1 MGPTSNVYIDLLIYQ
16 LPLYALVMGCG
27 CASWLAIKRRQ
38 HLLALCLAGAAI
50 VPLASYV
57 YAVADARL
65 VAPNARKAEVASWR
79 REKITPE
86 NGPRVFLTTWMNV
99 GGSIAK
105 KLVELDRFDR
115 AYGLIGD
122 DWYSFERV
130 AGSACAEPH
139 YNALSLYRQD
149 ETLKST
155 ACVSVT
161 KVGRRFDIF
170 PQIAEPHLRLL
181 TDEAAPSRHQN
192 GGKVFGSSTL
202 ELRLI
207 SRDHDNLVSFWE
219 APYFDAPA
227 FPPIFMYRDMDW
239 WRESFEAEH
248 SPHPEPIKF
257 VLAALGN
264 V

>member
-1 MGPTSNVYIDLLIYQ
+1 LGFTSNVYIDLLIYQ
-16 LPLYALVMGCG
+16 LPLYAFVMGCG
-27 CASWLAIKRRQ
+27 YASWLAINRRQ
-38 HLLALCLAGAAI
+38 HLLALFLVGAAI
-50 VPLASYV
+50 FPLASYV

-65 VAPNARKAEVASWR
+65 VAPNARKAEVASWP
-79 REKITPE
+79 RERITPD
-86 NGPRVFLTTWMNV
+86 NRPRIFLTTWMNV
-99 GGSIAK
+99 GGSIAR
-105 KLVELDRFDR
+105 KLVELDRFER

-149 ETLKST
+149 ETRKST
-155 ACVSVT
+155 ACVAVT

-192 GGKVFGSSTL
+192 GGTVYGSSTL
-202 ELRLI
+202 ELRSI
-207 SRDHDNLVSFWE
+207 SRDHNTLVSFWE

-227 FPPIFMYRDMDW
+227 FPPIFMYREMEW
-239 WRESFEAEH
+239 WRRSFEGEH
-248 SPHPEPIKF
+248 SRHPEPIKF
-257 VLAALGN
+257 VLDALGN
-264 V
+264 T

>member
-16 LPLYALVMGCG
+16 LPLYVFVIGCG
-27 CASWLAIKRRQ
+27 YASWLAINRRQ
-38 HLLALCLAGAAI
+38 HFLALSLAGAAI
-50 VPLASYV
+50 FPLVSYV

-65 VAPNARKAEVASWR
+65 VAPNTREAEVASWP

-105 KLVELDRFDR
+105 KLVKLDRFDR

-130 AGSACAEPH
+130 GGSACAEPH
-139 YNALSLYRQD
+139 YDGLSLYRQD
-149 ETLKST
+149 ETRKST

-161 KVGRRFDIF
+161 KVGRRFDTF

-192 GGKVFGSSTL
+192 GGRVYVSSTL

-207 SRDHDNLVSFWE
+207 SRDHNNLVSFWE
-219 APYFDAPA
+219 APYFEAPT
-227 FPPIFMYRDMDW
+227 FPPIFMYRDMHW
-239 WRESFEAEH
+239 WRESFEAGH

-257 VLAALGN
+257 VLAALDN

>member
-1 MGPTSNVYIDLLIYQ
+1 MGFTSNVYVDVLIYQ
-16 LPLYALVMGCG
+16 LPLYAVVVGCG
-27 CASWLAIKRRQ
+27 YASWLAVNRRK
-38 HLLALCLAGAAI
+38 HLLALFLAVAAI
-50 VPLASYV
+50 FPLVSYV
-57 YAVADARL
+57 YAIADARF
-65 VAPNARKAEVASWR
+65 VAPNARKAEVASWP
-79 REKITPE
+79 RERITPD
-86 NGPRVFLTTWMNV
+86 NRPHVFLTTWMNF

-105 KLVELDRFDR
+105 VLVELARFER

-149 ETLKST
+149 QVRKST

-161 KVGRRFDIF
+161 KVGRRFDSF

-181 TDEAAPSRHQN
+181 TDEAAPSRDQN
-192 GGKVFGSSTL
+192 GGRVYSSSTL
-202 ELRLI
+202 ELRLV
-207 SRDHDNLVSFWE
+207 SSDHNNLVSFWE

-239 WRESFEAEH
+239 SRESFRAEH
-248 SPHPEPIKF
+248 LPHPEPIKF
-257 VLAALGN
+257 VLDALGN
-264 V
+264 T